1 MFWKVLVLE
10 IKDKYCLAMRE
21 DGSVVRIIKK
31 PNIKEGDTI
40 YVVEDDLYTENSK
53 KVYKIK
59 RSTVQKLTAVVAAV
73 AVFAVVMTIPQF
85 ADKAC
90 AIVSFDGEKSV
101 ELKLNKNNEIID
113 AKSYDDTLTEDEL
126 DKLEGMNLFDA
137 SDNLKSFDSKDGA
150 LLVASASMKNSQKD
164 SELED
169 EIEEML
175 EDCDSIYLKGDKD
188 DIEKAEKAKKSL
200 GIYLI
205 EKAIDNDEIDEIY
218 DEVSPEEL
226 DKFIKKYGN
235 RISAKK
241 KAALSK
247 YKATE
252 LNDDDDLDDDS
263 DDDDKY
269 EKKKNYYGNKKE
281 DVDDDDD
288 SKDKISSDK
297 EDPDDDEEIK
307 DKDKDK
313 QEADNED
320 DEAENDEAE
329 DEDD

>member
-21 DGSVVRIIKK
+21 DGSVVRIVKK

-59 RSTVQKLTAVVAAV
+59 RITVQKLTAVVAAV
-73 AVFAVVMTIPQF
+73 AVFALVMTIPQF

-137 SDNLKSFDSKDGA
+137 SDDLKSFDSKDGA
-150 LLVASASMKNSQKD
+150 LLVASASMKNSEKD

-188 DIEKAEKAKKSL
+188 DIKKAEKAKKSL

-205 EKAIDNDEIDEIY
+205 EKAIDN

-252 LNDDDDLDDDS
+252 LDDDDDLDDDS
-263 DDDDKY
+263 
-269 EKKKNYYGNKKE
+269 
-281 DVDDDDD
+281 DDDDD

-297 EDPDDDEEIK
+297 ENPDDDEEIK
-307 DKDKDK
+307 DKNK

>member
-10 IKDKYCLAMRE
+10 IKDKYCLAMRK
-21 DGSVVRIIKK
+21 DGSVVRIVKK

-40 YVVEDDLYTENSK
+40 YIVEDDIYTENSK

-73 AVFAVVMTIPQF
+73 AVFALVMTIPQF

-126 DKLEGMNLFDA
+126 DKLEGMNLFDV
-137 SDNLKSFDSKDGA
+137 SDDLKSFDSKDGA
-150 LLVASASMKNSQKD
+150 LLVASASTKNSKKD

-175 EDCDSIYLKGDKD
+175 DDCDSIYLKGDKD
-188 DIEKAEKAKKSL
+188 DIKKAEKAKKSL

-247 YKATE
+247 YKETE
-252 LNDDDDLDDDS
+252 LDDDDDKDDDKDESYDDNPKDKINSDKEDLDDD
-263 DDDDKY
+263 
-269 EKKKNYYGNKKE
+269 N
-281 DVDDDDD
+281 

-297 EDPDDDEEIK
+297 EDADDDEEIK

-313 QEADNED
+313 EKQEADND
-320 DEAENDEAE
+320 DKAENDEVE

>member
-21 DGSVVRIIKK
+21 DGSVVRIVKK

-73 AVFAVVMTIPQF
+73 AVFALVMTIPQF

-137 SDNLKSFDSKDGA
+137 SDDLKSFDSKDGA
-150 LLVASASMKNSQKD
+150 LLVASASMKNSEKD

-188 DIEKAEKAKKSL
+188 DIKKAEKAKKSL

-205 EKAIDNDEIDEIY
+205 EKAIDNDE
-218 DEVSPEEL
+218 VSSEEL

-252 LNDDDDLDDDS
+252 LDDDDDLDDDS
-263 DDDDKY
+263 
-269 EKKKNYYGNKKE
+269 
-281 DVDDDDD
+281 DDDDD

-297 EDPDDDEEIK
+297 ENPDDDEEIK
-307 DKDKDK
+307 DKNK

>member
-73 AVFAVVMTIPQF
+73 AVFALVMTIPQF

-137 SDNLKSFDSKDGA
+137 SDDLKSFDSKDGA
-150 LLVASASMKNSQKD
+150 LLVASASMKNSEKD

-188 DIEKAEKAKKSL
+188 DIKKAEKAKKSL

-205 EKAIDNDEIDEIY
+205 EKAIDN

-252 LNDDDDLDDDS
+252 LDDDDDLDDDS
-263 DDDDKY
+263 
-269 EKKKNYYGNKKE
+269 
-281 DVDDDDD
+281 DDDDD

-297 EDPDDDEEIK
+297 ENPDDDEEIK
-307 DKDKDK
+307 DKNK

-320 DEAENDEAE
+320 DEAENDEADDEAENDEAE

>member
-21 DGSVVRIIKK
+21 DGSVVRIVKK

-40 YVVEDDLYTENSK
+40 YVVEDNLYTENSK

-73 AVFAVVMTIPQF
+73 AVFALVMTIPQF

-137 SDNLKSFDSKDGA
+137 SDDLKSFDSKDGA
-150 LLVASASMKNSQKD
+150 LLVASASMKNSEKD

-188 DIEKAEKAKKSL
+188 DIKKAEKAKKSL

-205 EKAIDNDEIDEIY
+205 EKAIDN

-252 LNDDDDLDDDS
+252 LDDDDDLDDDS
-263 DDDDKY
+263 
-269 EKKKNYYGNKKE
+269 
-281 DVDDDDD
+281 DDDDD

-297 EDPDDDEEIK
+297 ENPDDDEEIK
-307 DKDKDK
+307 DKNK

>member
-21 DGSVVRIIKK
+21 DGSVVRIVKK

-73 AVFAVVMTIPQF
+73 AVFALVMTIPQF

-137 SDNLKSFDSKDGA
+137 SDDLKSFDSKDGA
-150 LLVASASMKNSQKD
+150 LLVASASMKNSEKD

-188 DIEKAEKAKKSL
+188 DIKKAEKAKKSL

-205 EKAIDNDEIDEIY
+205 EKAIDN

-252 LNDDDDLDDDS
+252 LDDDDDLDDDS
-263 DDDDKY
+263 
-269 EKKKNYYGNKKE
+269 
-281 DVDDDDD
+281 DDDDD

-297 EDPDDDEEIK
+297 ENPDDDEEIK
-307 DKDKDK
+307 DKNK